1 MRPMSDVKLS
11 MTKGPEEGRVYSLD
25 KDSIILG
32 RQAACDI
39 VIPVTSVSRE
49 HAKIIRA
56 DGSYF
61 LHDNESRNGTF
72 LNNNRVD
79 AKLSESPLK
88 NGDRIRICDVEFTV
102 AGLPEQETAIAQPM
116 IMDEGEG
123 DTGEE
128 DIPSIEA
135 TVANNN
141 QVLEAQPAEK
151 LRGLLEISG
160 NLSKTLELESLL
172 PKVADTLFQVFRQAD
187 RCFIILADEANPSR
201 LIPKVL
207 KTRRPQDETSARF
220 SRTIVKRCLESGE
233 AFTADD
239 ASRSDAVGMSQSVVD
254 FRIRSVMCVP
264 LIGLSGKPFGV
275 VQLDTQDRAKKFNKE
290 DLSLLWCVA
299 NQASIALENAKM
311 HQRALQEANAK
322 ASRDADMKLAKQV
335 QSSFLPE
342 NEPNIGGYTCKAY
355 YKSAQEVG
363 GDYYGY
369 TELTG
374 GRLAIAIGDVAGK
387 GVPAALIMGKVSS
400 ETRFW
405 LLTEPDV
412 GQAVSKINTVLY
424 PTLEKLSKFVTF
436 ETVVIDPA
444 SNKLVVVNAGHML
457 PLLVPADGGQIRDV
471 VSDDI
476 TGLPLGVTDEFPFE
490 SQEFT
495 INPGD
500 KLLLY
505 SDGVSEAMSVKGD
518 QFGMDAIKK
527 VLSDNLNADPSV
539 VVEKMVEALDRHAAG
554 REYPHD
560 DITIVCIGRS
570 T

>member
-1 MRPMSDVKLS
+1 MSDVKLS
-11 MTKGPEEGRVYSLD
+11 MTKGPEEGKVYYLN
-25 KDSIILG
+25 KEVMILG

-49 HAKIIRA
+49 HAKITHA
-56 DGSYF
+56 DGEFY
-61 LHDNESRNGTF
+61 LYDNESRNGTY
-72 LNNNRVD
+72 LNNNRMD
-79 AKLSESPLK
+79 TKLSEVPLK

-102 AGLPEQETAIAQPM
+102 SGLEEGAQVSETQPQM
-116 IMDEGEG
+116 EDLEA
-123 DTGEE
+123 DAGEE
-128 DIPSIEA
+128 DAPSIEA
-135 TVANNN
+135 AVANNN
-141 QVLEAQPAEK
+141 QVLDAQPAEK
-151 LRGLLEISG
+151 LRGLLEISA
-160 NLSKTLELESLL
+160 NLSKTLELEPLL
-172 PKVADTLFQVFRQAD
+172 PKIADTLFQVFRQAD
-187 RCFIILADEANPSR
+187 RCFIILTDEGNPSR

-207 KTRRPQDETSARF
+207 KTRRPQDEQNARF

-275 VQLDTQDRAKKFNKE
+275 VQLDTQDRAKKFNRD

-299 NQASIALENAKM
+299 NQAAIAMENAKM
-311 HQRALQEANAK
+311 HQRALQEANAR
-322 ASRDADMKLAKQV
+322 AARDADMNLAKQV

-342 NEPNIGGYTCKAY
+342 FEPNIGSYTCKAY

-369 TELTG
+369 TELSG
-374 GRLAIAIGDVAGK
+374 GRLAVAIGDVAGK

-412 GQAVSKINTVLY
+412 AEAVSKINTVLY
-424 PTLEKLSKFVTF
+424 PTLEKLCKFVTF
-436 ETVVIDPA
+436 EIVVIDPV
-444 SNKLVVVNAGHML
+444 SHKMVVVNAGHMM
-457 PLLVPADGGQIRDV
+457 PLLLPGDGAEIRDV
-471 VSDDI
+471 VSDEI
-476 TGLPLGVTDEFPFE
+476 TGLPLGVTDDVPFE
-490 SQEFT
+490 SREFE

-500 KLLLY
+500 TLLLY

-518 QFGMDAIKK
+518 QFGMPAIKK
-527 VLSDNLNADPSV
+527 VLSDNLGSTPAEIV
-539 VVEKMVEALDRHAAG
+539 QKMVEALDKHAAG

-570 T
+570 K

>member
-1 MRPMSDVKLS
+1 MSDVKLS
-11 MTKGPEEGRVYSLD
+11 MTKGPEEGKVYYLN
-25 KDSIILG
+25 KEVMILG

-49 HAKIIRA
+49 HAKITHA
-56 DGSYF
+56 DGEFY
-61 LHDNESRNGTF
+61 LHDNESRNGTY
-72 LNNNRVD
+72 LNNNRMD
-79 AKLSESPLK
+79 TKLSEVPLK

-102 AGLPEQETAIAQPM
+102 SGLEEGAPVSEAQPQM
-116 IMDEGEG
+116 EDLEA
-123 DTGEE
+123 DAGEE
-128 DIPSIEA
+128 DAPSIEA
-135 TVANNN
+135 AVANNN
-141 QVLEAQPAEK
+141 QVLDAQPAEK
-151 LRGLLEISG
+151 LRGLLEISA
-160 NLSKTLELESLL
+160 NLSKTLELEPLL
-172 PKVADTLFQVFRQAD
+172 PKIADTLFQVFRQAD
-187 RCFIILADEANPSR
+187 RCFIILTDEGNPSR

-207 KTRRPQDETSARF
+207 KTRRPQDEQNARF

-275 VQLDTQDRAKKFNKE
+275 VQLDTQDRAKKFNRD

-299 NQASIALENAKM
+299 NQAAIAMENAKM
-311 HQRALQEANAK
+311 HQRALQEANAR
-322 ASRDADMKLAKQV
+322 AARDADMNLAKQV

-342 NEPNIGGYTCKAY
+342 FEPNIGSYTCKAY

-369 TELTG
+369 TELSG
-374 GRLAIAIGDVAGK
+374 GRLAVAIGDVAGK

-412 GQAVSKINTVLY
+412 AEAVSKINTVLY
-424 PTLEKLSKFVTF
+424 PTLEKLCKFVTF
-436 ETVVIDPA
+436 EIVVIDPV
-444 SNKLVVVNAGHML
+444 SHKMVVVNAGHMM
-457 PLLVPADGGQIRDV
+457 PLLLPGDGAEIRDV
-471 VSDDI
+471 VSDEI
-476 TGLPLGVTDEFPFE
+476 TGLPLGVTDDVPFE
-490 SQEFT
+490 SKEFE

-500 KLLLY
+500 TLLLY

-518 QFGMDAIKK
+518 QFGMPAIKK
-527 VLSDNLNADPSV
+527 VLSDNLGSTPAEIV
-539 VVEKMVEALDRHAAG
+539 QKMVEALDKHAAG
-554 REYPHD
+554 RDYPHD

-570 T
+570 K

>member
-1 MRPMSDVKLS
+1 MSDVKLS
-11 MTKGPEEGRVYSLD
+11 MTKGPEEGKVYYLN
-25 KDSIILG
+25 KEVMILG

-49 HAKIIRA
+49 HAKITHA
-56 DGSYF
+56 DGEFY
-61 LHDNESRNGTF
+61 LHDNESRNGTY
-72 LNNNRVD
+72 LNNNRMD
-79 AKLSESPLK
+79 TKLSEVPLK
-88 NGDRIRICDVEFTV
+88 NGDRIRIRDVEFTV
-102 AGLPEQETAIAQPM
+102 SGLEEGAPVSEAQPQM
-116 IMDEGEG
+116 EDLEA
-123 DTGEE
+123 DAGEE
-128 DIPSIEA
+128 DAPSIEA
-135 TVANNN
+135 AVANNN
-141 QVLEAQPAEK
+141 QVLDAQPAEK
-151 LRGLLEISG
+151 LRGLLEISA
-160 NLSKTLELESLL
+160 NLSKTLELEPLL
-172 PKVADTLFQVFRQAD
+172 PKIADTLFQVFRQAD
-187 RCFIILADEANPSR
+187 RCFIILTDEANPSR

-207 KTRRPQDETSARF
+207 KTRRPQDEQNARF

-275 VQLDTQDRAKKFNKE
+275 VQLDTQDRAKKFNRD

-299 NQASIALENAKM
+299 NQAAIAMENAKM
-311 HQRALQEANAK
+311 HQRALQEANAR
-322 ASRDADMKLAKQV
+322 AARDADMNLAKQV

-342 NEPNIGGYTCKAY
+342 FEPNIGSYTCKAY

-369 TELTG
+369 TELSG
-374 GRLAIAIGDVAGK
+374 GRLAVAIGDVAGK

-412 GQAVSKINTVLY
+412 AEAVAKINTVLY
-424 PTLEKLSKFVTF
+424 PTLEKLCKFVTF
-436 ETVVIDPA
+436 EIVVIDPV
-444 SNKLVVVNAGHML
+444 SHKMVVVNAGHMM
-457 PLLVPADGGQIRDV
+457 PLLLPGDGAEIRDV
-471 VSDDI
+471 VSDEI
-476 TGLPLGVTDEFPFE
+476 TGLPLGVTDDVPFE
-490 SQEFT
+490 SKEFE

-500 KLLLY
+500 TLLLY

-518 QFGMDAIKK
+518 QFGMPAIKK
-527 VLSDNLNADPSV
+527 VLSDNLGSTPAEIV
-539 VVEKMVEALDRHAAG
+539 QKMVEALDKHAAG

-570 T
+570 K

>member
-1 MRPMSDVKLS
+1 MSDVKLS
-11 MTKGPEEGRVYSLD
+11 MTKGPEEGKVYYLN
-25 KDSIILG
+25 KEVMILG

-49 HAKIIRA
+49 HAKITHA
-56 DGSYF
+56 DGEFY
-61 LHDNESRNGTF
+61 LYDNESRNGTY
-72 LNNNRVD
+72 LNNNRMD
-79 AKLSESPLK
+79 TKLSEVPLK

-102 AGLPEQETAIAQPM
+102 SGLEEGAPVSEAQPQM
-116 IMDEGEG
+116 EDLEA
-123 DTGEE
+123 DSGEE
-128 DIPSIEA
+128 DAPSIEA
-135 TVANNN
+135 AVANNN
-141 QVLEAQPAEK
+141 QVLDAQPAEK
-151 LRGLLEISG
+151 LRGLLEISA
-160 NLSKTLELESLL
+160 NLSKTLELEPLL
-172 PKVADTLFQVFRQAD
+172 PKIADTLFQVFRQAD
-187 RCFIILADEANPSR
+187 RCFIILTDEGNPSR

-207 KTRRPQDETSARF
+207 KTRRPQDEQNARF

-275 VQLDTQDRAKKFNKE
+275 VQLDTQDRAKKFNRD

-299 NQASIALENAKM
+299 NQAAIAMENAKM
-311 HQRALQEANAK
+311 HQRALQEANAR
-322 ASRDADMKLAKQV
+322 AARDADMNLAKQV

-342 NEPNIGGYTCKAY
+342 FEPNIGSYTCKAY

-369 TELTG
+369 TELSG
-374 GRLAIAIGDVAGK
+374 GRLAVAIGDVAGK

-412 GQAVSKINTVLY
+412 AEAVSKINTVLY
-424 PTLEKLSKFVTF
+424 PTLEKLCKFVTF
-436 ETVVIDPA
+436 EIVVIDPV
-444 SNKLVVVNAGHML
+444 SHKMVVVNAGHMM
-457 PLLVPADGGQIRDV
+457 PLLLPGDGAEIRDV
-471 VSDDI
+471 VSDEI
-476 TGLPLGVTDEFPFE
+476 TGLPLGVTDDVPFE
-490 SQEFT
+490 SREFE

-500 KLLLY
+500 TLLLY

-518 QFGMDAIKK
+518 QFGMPAIKK
-527 VLSDNLNADPSV
+527 VLSDNLGSTPAEIV
-539 VVEKMVEALDRHAAG
+539 QKMVEALDKHAAG

-570 T
+570 K

>member
-1 MRPMSDVKLS
+1 MSDVKLS
-11 MTKGPEEGRVYSLD
+11 MTKGPEEGKVYYLN
-25 KDSIILG
+25 KEVMILG

-49 HAKIIRA
+49 HAKITHA
-56 DGSYF
+56 DGEFY
-61 LHDNESRNGTF
+61 LHDNESRNGTY
-72 LNNNRVD
+72 LNNNRMD
-79 AKLSESPLK
+79 TKLSEVPLK

-102 AGLPEQETAIAQPM
+102 SGLEEGAPVSETQPQM
-116 IMDEGEG
+116 EDLEA
-123 DTGEE
+123 DAGEE
-128 DIPSIEA
+128 DAPSIEA
-135 TVANNN
+135 AVANNN
-141 QVLEAQPAEK
+141 QVLDAQPAEK
-151 LRGLLEISG
+151 LRGLLEISA
-160 NLSKTLELESLL
+160 NLSKTLELEPLL
-172 PKVADTLFQVFRQAD
+172 PKIADTLFQVFRQAD
-187 RCFIILADEANPSR
+187 RCFIILTDEGNPSR

-207 KTRRPQDETSARF
+207 KTRRPQDEQNARF

-275 VQLDTQDRAKKFNKE
+275 VQLDTQDRAKKFNRD

-299 NQASIALENAKM
+299 NQAAIAMENAKM
-311 HQRALQEANAK
+311 HQRALQEANAR
-322 ASRDADMKLAKQV
+322 AARDADMNLAKQV

-342 NEPNIGGYTCKAY
+342 FEPNIGSYTCKAY

-369 TELTG
+369 TELSG
-374 GRLAIAIGDVAGK
+374 GRLAVAIGDVAGK

-412 GQAVSKINTVLY
+412 AEAVSKINTVLY
-424 PTLEKLSKFVTF
+424 PTLEKLCKFVTF
-436 ETVVIDPA
+436 EIVVIDPV
-444 SNKLVVVNAGHML
+444 SHKMVVVNAGHMM
-457 PLLVPADGGQIRDV
+457 PLLLPGDGAEIRDV
-471 VSDDI
+471 VSDEI
-476 TGLPLGVTDEFPFE
+476 TGLPLGVTDDVPFE
-490 SQEFT
+490 SKEFE

-500 KLLLY
+500 TLLLY

-518 QFGMDAIKK
+518 QFGMPAIKK
-527 VLSDNLNADPSV
+527 VLSDNLGSTPAEIV
-539 VVEKMVEALDRHAAG
+539 QKMVEALDKHAAG
-554 REYPHD
+554 RDYPHD

-570 T
+570 K

>member
-1 MRPMSDVKLS
+1 MSDVKLS
-11 MTKGPEEGRVYSLD
+11 MTKGPEEGKVYYLN
-25 KDSIILG
+25 KEVMILG

-49 HAKIIRA
+49 HAKITHA
-56 DGSYF
+56 DGEFY
-61 LHDNESRNGTF
+61 LYDNESRNGTY
-72 LNNNRVD
+72 LNNNRMD
-79 AKLSESPLK
+79 TKLSEVPLK

-102 AGLPEQETAIAQPM
+102 SGLEEGAPVSEAQPQM
-116 IMDEGEG
+116 EDLEA
-123 DTGEE
+123 DAGEE
-128 DIPSIEA
+128 DAPSIEA
-135 TVANNN
+135 AVANNN
-141 QVLEAQPAEK
+141 QVLDAQPAEK
-151 LRGLLEISG
+151 LRGLLEISA
-160 NLSKTLELESLL
+160 NLSKTLELEPLL
-172 PKVADTLFQVFRQAD
+172 PKIADTLFQVFRQAD
-187 RCFIILADEANPSR
+187 RCFIILTDEGNPSR

-207 KTRRPQDETSARF
+207 KTRRPQDEQNARF

-275 VQLDTQDRAKKFNKE
+275 VQLDTQDRAKKFNRD

-299 NQASIALENAKM
+299 NQAAIAMENAKM
-311 HQRALQEANAK
+311 HQRALQEANAR
-322 ASRDADMKLAKQV
+322 AARDADMNLAKQV

-342 NEPNIGGYTCKAY
+342 FEPNIGSYTCKAY

-369 TELTG
+369 TELSG
-374 GRLAIAIGDVAGK
+374 GRLAVAIGDVAGK

-412 GQAVSKINTVLY
+412 AEAVSKINTVLY
-424 PTLEKLSKFVTF
+424 PTLEKLCKFVTF
-436 ETVVIDPA
+436 EIVVIDPV
-444 SNKLVVVNAGHML
+444 SHKMVVVNAGHMM
-457 PLLVPADGGQIRDV
+457 PLLLPGDGAEIRDV
-471 VSDDI
+471 VSDEI
-476 TGLPLGVTDEFPFE
+476 TGLPLGVTDDVPFE
-490 SQEFT
+490 SREFE

-500 KLLLY
+500 TLLLY

-518 QFGMDAIKK
+518 QFGMPAIKK
-527 VLSDNLNADPSV
+527 VLADNLGSTPAEIV
-539 VVEKMVEALDRHAAG
+539 QKMVEALDKHAAG

-570 T
+570 K

>member
-1 MRPMSDVKLS
+1 MSDVKLS
-11 MTKGPEEGRVYSLD
+11 MTKGPEEGKVYYLN
-25 KDSIILG
+25 KEVMILG

-49 HAKIIRA
+49 HAKITHA
-56 DGSYF
+56 DGEFY
-61 LHDNESRNGTF
+61 LYDNESRNGTY
-72 LNNNRVD
+72 LNNNRMD
-79 AKLSESPLK
+79 TKLSEVPLK

-102 AGLPEQETAIAQPM
+102 SGLEEGAPVSEAQPQM
-116 IMDEGEG
+116 EDLEA
-123 DTGEE
+123 DAGEE
-128 DIPSIEA
+128 DAPSIEA
-135 TVANNN
+135 AVANNN
-141 QVLEAQPAEK
+141 QVLDAQPAEK
-151 LRGLLEISG
+151 LRGLLEISA
-160 NLSKTLELESLL
+160 NLSKTLELEPLL
-172 PKVADTLFQVFRQAD
+172 PKIADTLFQVFRQAD
-187 RCFIILADEANPSR
+187 RCFIILTDEGNPSR

-207 KTRRPQDETSARF
+207 KTRRPQDEQNARF

-275 VQLDTQDRAKKFNKE
+275 VQLDTQDRAKKFNRD

-299 NQASIALENAKM
+299 NQAAIAMENAKM
-311 HQRALQEANAK
+311 HQRALQEANAR
-322 ASRDADMKLAKQV
+322 AARDADMNLAKQV

-342 NEPNIGGYTCKAY
+342 FEPNIGSYTCKAY

-369 TELTG
+369 TELSG
-374 GRLAIAIGDVAGK
+374 GRLAVAIGDVAGK

-412 GQAVSKINTVLY
+412 AEAVSKINTVLY
-424 PTLEKLSKFVTF
+424 PTLEKLCKFVTF
-436 ETVVIDPA
+436 EIVVIDPV
-444 SNKLVVVNAGHML
+444 SHKMVVVNAGHMM
-457 PLLVPADGGQIRDV
+457 PLLLPGDGAEIRDV
-471 VSDDI
+471 VSDEI
-476 TGLPLGVTDEFPFE
+476 TGLPLGVTDDVPFE
-490 SQEFT
+490 SKEFE

-500 KLLLY
+500 TLLLY

-518 QFGMDAIKK
+518 QFGMPAIKK
-527 VLSDNLNADPSV
+527 VLSDNLGSTPAEIV
-539 VVEKMVEALDRHAAG
+539 QKMVEALDKHAAG

-570 T
+570 K

>member
-1 MRPMSDVKLS
+1 MSDVKLS
-11 MTKGPEEGRVYSLD
+11 MTKGPEEGKVYYLN
-25 KDSIILG
+25 KEVMILG

-49 HAKIIRA
+49 HAKITHA
-56 DGSYF
+56 DGEFY
-61 LHDNESRNGTF
+61 LYDNESRNGTY
-72 LNNNRVD
+72 LNNNRMD
-79 AKLSESPLK
+79 TKLSEVPLK

-102 AGLPEQETAIAQPM
+102 SGLEEGAPVSETQPQM
-116 IMDEGEG
+116 EDLEA
-123 DTGEE
+123 DAGEE
-128 DIPSIEA
+128 DAPSIEA
-135 TVANNN
+135 AVANNN
-141 QVLEAQPAEK
+141 QVLDAQPAEK
-151 LRGLLEISG
+151 LRGLLEISA
-160 NLSKTLELESLL
+160 NLSKTLELEPLL
-172 PKVADTLFQVFRQAD
+172 PKIADTLFQVFRQAD
-187 RCFIILADEANPSR
+187 RCFIILTDEANPSR

-207 KTRRPQDETSARF
+207 KTRRPQDEQNARF

-254 FRIRSVMCVP
+254 FRIRSVLCVP

-275 VQLDTQDRAKKFNKE
+275 VQLDTQDRAKKFNRD

-299 NQASIALENAKM
+299 NQAAIAMENAKM
-311 HQRALQEANAK
+311 HQRALQEANAR
-322 ASRDADMKLAKQV
+322 AARDADMNLAKQV

-342 NEPNIGGYTCKAY
+342 FEPNIGSYTCKAY

-369 TELTG
+369 TELSG
-374 GRLAIAIGDVAGK
+374 GRLAVAIGDVAGK

-412 GQAVSKINTVLY
+412 AEAVSKINTVLY
-424 PTLEKLSKFVTF
+424 PTLEKLCKFVTF
-436 ETVVIDPA
+436 EIVVIDPV
-444 SNKLVVVNAGHML
+444 SHKMVVVNAGHMM
-457 PLLVPADGGQIRDV
+457 PLLLPGDGAEIRDV
-471 VSDDI
+471 VSDEI
-476 TGLPLGVTDEFPFE
+476 TGLPLGVTDDVPFE
-490 SQEFT
+490 SREFE

-500 KLLLY
+500 TLLLY

-518 QFGMDAIKK
+518 QFGMPAIKK
-527 VLSDNLNADPSV
+527 VLSDNLGSTPAEIV
-539 VVEKMVEALDRHAAG
+539 QKMVEALDKHAAG

-570 T
+570 K

>member
-1 MRPMSDVKLS
+1 MSDVKLS
-11 MTKGPEEGRVYSLD
+11 MTKGPEEGKVYYLN
-25 KDSIILG
+25 KEVMILG

-49 HAKIIRA
+49 HAKITHA
-56 DGSYF
+56 DGEFY
-61 LHDNESRNGTF
+61 LYDNESRNGTY
-72 LNNNRVD
+72 LNNNRMD
-79 AKLSESPLK
+79 TKLSEVPLK

-102 AGLPEQETAIAQPM
+102 SGLEEGAPVSEAQPQM
-116 IMDEGEG
+116 EDLEA
-123 DTGEE
+123 DSGEE
-128 DIPSIEA
+128 DAPSIEA
-135 TVANNN
+135 AVANNN
-141 QVLEAQPAEK
+141 QVLDAQPAEK
-151 LRGLLEISG
+151 LRGLLEISA
-160 NLSKTLELESLL
+160 NLSKTLELEPLL
-172 PKVADTLFQVFRQAD
+172 PKIADTLFQVFRQAD
-187 RCFIILADEANPSR
+187 RCFIILTDEANPSR

-207 KTRRPQDETSARF
+207 KTRRPQDEQNARF

-275 VQLDTQDRAKKFNKE
+275 VQLDTQDRAKKFNRD

-299 NQASIALENAKM
+299 NQAAIAMENAKM
-311 HQRALQEANAK
+311 HQRALQEANAR
-322 ASRDADMKLAKQV
+322 AARDADMNLAKQV

-342 NEPNIGGYTCKAY
+342 FEPNIGSYTCKAY

-369 TELTG
+369 TELSG
-374 GRLAIAIGDVAGK
+374 GRLAVAIGDVAGK

-412 GQAVSKINTVLY
+412 AEAVSKINTVLY
-424 PTLEKLSKFVTF
+424 PTLEKLCKFVTF
-436 ETVVIDPA
+436 EIVVIDPV
-444 SNKLVVVNAGHML
+444 SHKMVVVNAGHMM
-457 PLLVPADGGQIRDV
+457 PLLLPGDGAEIRDV
-471 VSDDI
+471 VSDEI
-476 TGLPLGVTDEFPFE
+476 TGLPLGVTDDVPFE
-490 SQEFT
+490 SREFE

-500 KLLLY
+500 TLLLY

-518 QFGMDAIKK
+518 QFGMPAIKK
-527 VLSDNLNADPSV
+527 VLSDNLGSTPAEIV
-539 VVEKMVEALDRHAAG
+539 QKMVEALDKHAAG

-570 T
+570 K

>member
-1 MRPMSDVKLS
+1 MSDVKLS
-11 MTKGPEEGRVYSLD
+11 MTKGPEEGKVYYLN
-25 KDSIILG
+25 KEVMILG

-49 HAKIIRA
+49 HAKITHA
-56 DGSYF
+56 DGEFY
-61 LHDNESRNGTF
+61 LHDNESRNGTY
-72 LNNNRVD
+72 LNNNRMD
-79 AKLSESPLK
+79 TKLSEVPLK

-102 AGLPEQETAIAQPM
+102 SGLEEGAPVSEAQPQM
-116 IMDEGEG
+116 EDLEA
-123 DTGEE
+123 DAGEE
-128 DIPSIEA
+128 DAPSIEA
-135 TVANNN
+135 AVANNN
-141 QVLEAQPAEK
+141 QVLDAQPAEK
-151 LRGLLEISG
+151 LRGLLEISA
-160 NLSKTLELESLL
+160 NLSKTLELEPLL
-172 PKVADTLFQVFRQAD
+172 PKIADTLFQVFRQAD
-187 RCFIILADEANPSR
+187 RCFIILTDEGNSSR

-207 KTRRPQDETSARF
+207 KTRRPQDEQNARF

-275 VQLDTQDRAKKFNKE
+275 VQLDTQDRAKKFNRD

-299 NQASIALENAKM
+299 NQAAIAMENAKM
-311 HQRALQEANAK
+311 HQRALQEANAR
-322 ASRDADMKLAKQV
+322 AARDADMNLAKQV

-342 NEPNIGGYTCKAY
+342 FEPNIGSYTCKAY

-369 TELTG
+369 TELSG
-374 GRLAIAIGDVAGK
+374 GRLAVAIGDVAGK

-412 GQAVSKINTVLY
+412 AEAVSKINTVLY
-424 PTLEKLSKFVTF
+424 PTLEKLCKFVTF
-436 ETVVIDPA
+436 EIVVIDPV
-444 SNKLVVVNAGHML
+444 SHKMVVVNAGHMM
-457 PLLVPADGGQIRDV
+457 PLLLPGDGAEIRDV
-471 VSDDI
+471 VSDEI
-476 TGLPLGVTDEFPFE
+476 TGLPLGVTDDVPFE
-490 SQEFT
+490 SKEFE

-500 KLLLY
+500 TLLLY

-518 QFGMDAIKK
+518 QFGMPAIKK
-527 VLSDNLNADPSV
+527 VLSDNLGSTPAEIV
-539 VVEKMVEALDRHAAG
+539 QKMVEALDKHAAG
-554 REYPHD
+554 RDYPHD

-570 T
+570 K

>member
-1 MRPMSDVKLS
+1 MSDVKLS
-11 MTKGPEEGRVYSLD
+11 MTKGPEEGKVYYLN
-25 KDSIILG
+25 KEVMILG

-49 HAKIIRA
+49 HAKITHA
-56 DGSYF
+56 DGEFY
-61 LHDNESRNGTF
+61 LHDNESRNGTY
-72 LNNNRVD
+72 LNNNRMD
-79 AKLSESPLK
+79 TKLSEVPLK

-102 AGLPEQETAIAQPM
+102 SGLEEGAPVSEAQPQM
-116 IMDEGEG
+116 EDLEA
-123 DTGEE
+123 DAGEE
-128 DIPSIEA
+128 DAPSIEA
-135 TVANNN
+135 AVANNN
-141 QVLEAQPAEK
+141 QVLDAQPAEK
-151 LRGLLEISG
+151 LRGLLEISA
-160 NLSKTLELESLL
+160 NLSKTLELEPLL
-172 PKVADTLFQVFRQAD
+172 PKIADTLFQVFRQAD
-187 RCFIILADEANPSR
+187 RCFIILTDEGNPSR

-207 KTRRPQDETSARF
+207 KTRRPQDEQNARF

-275 VQLDTQDRAKKFNKE
+275 VQLDTQDRAKKFNRD

-299 NQASIALENAKM
+299 NQAAIAMENAKM
-311 HQRALQEANAK
+311 HQRALQEANAR
-322 ASRDADMKLAKQV
+322 AARDADMNLAKQV

-342 NEPNIGGYTCKAY
+342 FEPNIGSYTCKAY

-369 TELTG
+369 TELSG
-374 GRLAIAIGDVAGK
+374 GRLAVAIGDVAGK

-412 GQAVSKINTVLY
+412 AEAVSKINTVLY
-424 PTLEKLSKFVTF
+424 PTLEKLCKFVTF
-436 ETVVIDPA
+436 EIVVIDPV
-444 SNKLVVVNAGHML
+444 SHKMVVVNAGHMM
-457 PLLVPADGGQIRDV
+457 PLLLPGDGAEIRDV
-471 VSDDI
+471 VSDEI
-476 TGLPLGVTDEFPFE
+476 TGLPLGVTDDVPFE
-490 SQEFT
+490 SREFE

-500 KLLLY
+500 TLLLY

-518 QFGMDAIKK
+518 QFGMPAIKK
-527 VLSDNLNADPSV
+527 VLSDNLGSTPAEIV
-539 VVEKMVEALDRHAAG
+539 QKMVEALDKHAAG

-570 T
+570 K

>member
-1 MRPMSDVKLS
+1 MSDVKLS
-11 MTKGPEEGRVYSLD
+11 MTKGPEEGKVYYLN
-25 KDSIILG
+25 KEVMILG

-49 HAKIIRA
+49 HAKITHA
-56 DGSYF
+56 DGEFY
-61 LHDNESRNGTF
+61 LYDNESRNGTY
-72 LNNNRVD
+72 LNNNRMD
-79 AKLSESPLK
+79 TKLSEVPLK

-102 AGLPEQETAIAQPM
+102 SGLEEGAPVSEAQPQM
-116 IMDEGEG
+116 EDLEA
-123 DTGEE
+123 DAGEE
-128 DIPSIEA
+128 DAPSIEA
-135 TVANNN
+135 AVANNN
-141 QVLEAQPAEK
+141 QVLDAQPAEK
-151 LRGLLEISG
+151 LRGLLEISA
-160 NLSKTLELESLL
+160 NLSKTLELEPLL
-172 PKVADTLFQVFRQAD
+172 PKIADTLFQVFRQAD
-187 RCFIILADEANPSR
+187 RCFIILTDEANPSR

-207 KTRRPQDETSARF
+207 KTRRPQDEQNARF

-275 VQLDTQDRAKKFNKE
+275 VQLDTQDRAKKFNRD

-299 NQASIALENAKM
+299 NQAAIAMENAKM
-311 HQRALQEANAK
+311 HQRALQEANAR
-322 ASRDADMKLAKQV
+322 AARDADMNLAKQV

-342 NEPNIGGYTCKAY
+342 FEPNIGSYTCKAY

-369 TELTG
+369 TELSG
-374 GRLAIAIGDVAGK
+374 GRLAVAIGDVAGK

-412 GQAVSKINTVLY
+412 AEAVSKINTVLY
-424 PTLEKLSKFVTF
+424 PTLEKLCKFVTF
-436 ETVVIDPA
+436 EIVVIDPV
-444 SNKLVVVNAGHML
+444 SHKMVVVNAGHMM
-457 PLLVPADGGQIRDV
+457 PLLLPGDGAEIRDV
-471 VSDDI
+471 VSDEI
-476 TGLPLGVTDEFPFE
+476 TGLPLGVTDDVPFE
-490 SQEFT
+490 SREFE

-500 KLLLY
+500 TLLLY

-518 QFGMDAIKK
+518 QFGMPAIKK
-527 VLSDNLNADPSV
+527 VLSDNLGSTPAEIV
-539 VVEKMVEALDRHAAG
+539 QKMVEALDKHAAG

-570 T
+570 K

>member
-1 MRPMSDVKLS
+1 MSDVKLS
-11 MTKGPEEGRVYSLD
+11 MTKGPEEGKVYYLN
-25 KDSIILG
+25 KEVMILG

-49 HAKIIRA
+49 HAKITHA
-56 DGSYF
+56 DGEFY
-61 LHDNESRNGTF
+61 LYDNESRNGTY
-72 LNNNRVD
+72 LNNNRMD
-79 AKLSESPLK
+79 TKLSEVPLK

-102 AGLPEQETAIAQPM
+102 SGLEEGAPVSEAQPQM
-116 IMDEGEG
+116 EDLEA
-123 DTGEE
+123 DAGEE
-128 DIPSIEA
+128 DAPSIEA
-135 TVANNN
+135 AVANNN
-141 QVLEAQPAEK
+141 QVLDAQPAEK
-151 LRGLLEISG
+151 LRGLLEISA
-160 NLSKTLELESLL
+160 NLSKTLELEPLL
-172 PKVADTLFQVFRQAD
+172 PKIADTLFQVFRQAD
-187 RCFIILADEANPSR
+187 RCFIILTDEANPSR

-207 KTRRPQDETSARF
+207 KTRRPQDEQNARF

-275 VQLDTQDRAKKFNKE
+275 VQLDTQDRAKKFNRD

-299 NQASIALENAKM
+299 NQAAIAMENAKM
-311 HQRALQEANAK
+311 HQRALQEANAR
-322 ASRDADMKLAKQV
+322 AARDADMNLAKQV

-342 NEPNIGGYTCKAY
+342 FEPNIGSYTCKAY

-369 TELTG
+369 TELSG
-374 GRLAIAIGDVAGK
+374 GRLAVAIGDVAGK

-405 LLTEPDV
+405 LLTETDV
-412 GQAVSKINTVLY
+412 AEAVSKINTVLY
-424 PTLEKLSKFVTF
+424 PTLEKLCKFVTF
-436 ETVVIDPA
+436 EIVVIDPV
-444 SNKLVVVNAGHML
+444 SHKMVVVNAGHMM
-457 PLLVPADGGQIRDV
+457 PLLLPGDGAEIRDV
-471 VSDDI
+471 VSDEI
-476 TGLPLGVTDEFPFE
+476 TGLPLGVTDDVPFE
-490 SQEFT
+490 SREFE

-500 KLLLY
+500 TLLLY

-518 QFGMDAIKK
+518 QFGMPAIKK
-527 VLSDNLNADPSV
+527 VLSDNLGSTPAEIV
-539 VVEKMVEALDRHAAG
+539 QKMVEALDKHAAG

-570 T
+570 K

>member
-1 MRPMSDVKLS
+1 MSDVKLS
-11 MTKGPEEGRVYSLD
+11 MTKGPEEGKVYYLN
-25 KDSIILG
+25 KEVMILG

-49 HAKIIRA
+49 HAKITRA
-56 DGSYF
+56 DGEFY
-61 LHDNESRNGTF
+61 LYDNESRNGTY
-72 LNNNRVD
+72 LNNNRMD
-79 AKLSESPLK
+79 TKLSEVPLK

-102 AGLPEQETAIAQPM
+102 SGLEEGAPVSEAQPQM
-116 IMDEGEG
+116 EDLEA
-123 DTGEE
+123 DAGEE
-128 DIPSIEA
+128 DAPSIEA
-135 TVANNN
+135 AVANNN
-141 QVLEAQPAEK
+141 QVLDAQPAEK
-151 LRGLLEISG
+151 LRGLLEISA
-160 NLSKTLELESLL
+160 NLSKTLELEPLL
-172 PKVADTLFQVFRQAD
+172 PKIADTLFQVFRQAD
-187 RCFIILADEANPSR
+187 RCFIILTDEGNPSR

-207 KTRRPQDETSARF
+207 KTRRPQDEQNARF

-275 VQLDTQDRAKKFNKE
+275 VQLDTQDRAKKFNRD

-299 NQASIALENAKM
+299 NQAAIAMENAKM
-311 HQRALQEANAK
+311 HQRALQEANAR
-322 ASRDADMKLAKQV
+322 AARDADMNLAKQV

-342 NEPNIGGYTCKAY
+342 FEPNIGSYTCKAY

-369 TELTG
+369 TELSG
-374 GRLAIAIGDVAGK
+374 GRLAVAIGDVAGK

-412 GQAVSKINTVLY
+412 AEAVSKINTVLY
-424 PTLEKLSKFVTF
+424 PTLEKLCKFVTF
-436 ETVVIDPA
+436 EIVVIDPV
-444 SNKLVVVNAGHML
+444 SHKMVVVNAGHMM
-457 PLLVPADGGQIRDV
+457 PLLLPGDGAEIRDV
-471 VSDDI
+471 VSDEI
-476 TGLPLGVTDEFPFE
+476 TGLPLGVTDDVPFE
-490 SQEFT
+490 SREFE

-500 KLLLY
+500 TLLLY

-518 QFGMDAIKK
+518 QFGMPAIKK
-527 VLSDNLNADPSV
+527 VLSDNLGSTPAEIV
-539 VVEKMVEALDRHAAG
+539 QKMVEALDKHAAG

-570 T
+570 K

>member
-1 MRPMSDVKLS
+1 MSDVKLS
-11 MTKGPEEGRVYSLD
+11 MTKGPEEGKVYYLN
-25 KDSIILG
+25 KEVMILG

-49 HAKIIRA
+49 HAKITHA
-56 DGSYF
+56 DGEFF
-61 LHDNESRNGTF
+61 LYDNESRNGTY
-72 LNNNRVD
+72 LNNNRMD
-79 AKLSESPLK
+79 SKLSEVPLK

-102 AGLPEQETAIAQPM
+102 SGLEEGAPVSEAQPQM
-116 IMDEGEG
+116 EDLEA
-123 DTGEE
+123 DASEE
-128 DIPSIEA
+128 DAPSIEA
-135 TVANNN
+135 AVANNN
-141 QVLEAQPAEK
+141 QVLYAQPAEK
-151 LRGLLEISG
+151 LRGLLEISA
-160 NLSKTLELESLL
+160 NLSKTLELEPLL
-172 PKVADTLFQVFRQAD
+172 PKIADTLFQVFRQAD
-187 RCFIILADEANPSR
+187 RCFIILTDEANPSR

-207 KTRRPQDETSARF
+207 KTRRPQDEQNARF

-275 VQLDTQDRAKKFNKE
+275 VQLDTQDRAKKFNRD

-299 NQASIALENAKM
+299 NQAAIAMENAKM
-311 HQRALQEANAK
+311 HQRALQEANAR
-322 ASRDADMKLAKQV
+322 AARDADMNLAKQV

-342 NEPNIGGYTCKAY
+342 FEPNIGSYTCKAY

-369 TELTG
+369 TELSG
-374 GRLAIAIGDVAGK
+374 GRLAVAIGDVAGK

-412 GQAVSKINTVLY
+412 AQAVSKINTVLY
-424 PTLEKLSKFVTF
+424 PTLEKLCKFVTF
-436 ETVVIDPA
+436 EIVVIDPV
-444 SNKLVVVNAGHML
+444 SHKMVVVNAGHMMPVLL
-457 PLLVPADGGQIRDV
+457 PGDGAEIRDV
-471 VSDDI
+471 VSDEI
-476 TGLPLGVTDEFPFE
+476 TGLPLGVTDDVPFE
-490 SQEFT
+490 SQEFE

-500 KLLLY
+500 TLLLY

-518 QFGMDAIKK
+518 QFGMPAIKK
-527 VLSDNLNADPSV
+527 VLSDNLGSTPAEIV
-539 VVEKMVEALDRHAAG
+539 QKMVEALDKHAAG

-570 T
+570 K

>member
-1 MRPMSDVKLS
+1 MSDVKLS
-11 MTKGPEEGRVYSLD
+11 MTKGPEEGKVYYLN
-25 KDSIILG
+25 KEVMILG

-49 HAKIIRA
+49 HAKITHA
-56 DGSYF
+56 DGEFY
-61 LHDNESRNGTF
+61 LYDNESRNGTY
-72 LNNNRVD
+72 LNNNRMD
-79 AKLSESPLK
+79 TKLSEVPLK

-102 AGLPEQETAIAQPM
+102 SGLEEGAPVSETQPQM
-116 IMDEGEG
+116 EDLEA
-123 DTGEE
+123 DAGEE
-128 DIPSIEA
+128 DAPSIEA
-135 TVANNN
+135 AVANNN
-141 QVLEAQPAEK
+141 QVLDAQPAEK
-151 LRGLLEISG
+151 LRGLLEISA
-160 NLSKTLELESLL
+160 NLSKTLELEPLL
-172 PKVADTLFQVFRQAD
+172 PKIADTLFQVFRQAD
-187 RCFIILADEANPSR
+187 RCFIILTDEANPSR

-207 KTRRPQDETSARF
+207 KTRRPQDEQNARF

-254 FRIRSVMCVP
+254 FRIRSVMCVT

-275 VQLDTQDRAKKFNKE
+275 VQLDTQDRAKKFNRD

-299 NQASIALENAKM
+299 NQAAIAMENAKM
-311 HQRALQEANAK
+311 HQRALQEANAR
-322 ASRDADMKLAKQV
+322 AARDADMNLAKQV

-342 NEPNIGGYTCKAY
+342 FEPNIGSYTCKAY

-369 TELTG
+369 TELSG
-374 GRLAIAIGDVAGK
+374 GRLAVAIGDVAGK

-412 GQAVSKINTVLY
+412 AEAVSKINTVLY
-424 PTLEKLSKFVTF
+424 PTLEKLCKFVTF
-436 ETVVIDPA
+436 EIVVIDPV
-444 SNKLVVVNAGHML
+444 SHKMVVVNAGHMM
-457 PLLVPADGGQIRDV
+457 PLLLPGDGAEIRDV
-471 VSDDI
+471 VSDEI
-476 TGLPLGVTDEFPFE
+476 TGLPLGVTDDVPFE
-490 SQEFT
+490 SREFE

-500 KLLLY
+500 TLLLY

-518 QFGMDAIKK
+518 QFGMPAIKK
-527 VLSDNLNADPSV
+527 VLSDNLGSTPAEIV
-539 VVEKMVEALDRHAAG
+539 QKMVEALDKHAAG

-570 T
+570 K

>member
-1 MRPMSDVKLS
+1 MSDVKLS
-11 MTKGPEEGRVYSLD
+11 MTKGPEEGKVYYLN
-25 KDSIILG
+25 KEVMILG

-49 HAKIIRA
+49 HAKITHA
-56 DGSYF
+56 DGEFY
-61 LHDNESRNGTF
+61 LYDNESRNGTY
-72 LNNNRVD
+72 LNNNRMD
-79 AKLSESPLK
+79 TKLSEVPLK

-102 AGLPEQETAIAQPM
+102 SGLEEGAPVSETQPQM
-116 IMDEGEG
+116 EDLEA
-123 DTGEE
+123 DAGEE
-128 DIPSIEA
+128 DAPSIEA
-135 TVANNN
+135 AVANNN
-141 QVLEAQPAEK
+141 QVLDAQPAEK
-151 LRGLLEISG
+151 LRGLLEISA
-160 NLSKTLELESLL
+160 NLSKTLELEPLL
-172 PKVADTLFQVFRQAD
+172 PKIADTLFQVFRQAD
-187 RCFIILADEANPSR
+187 RCFIILTDEANPSR

-207 KTRRPQDETSARF
+207 KTRRPQDEQNARF

-275 VQLDTQDRAKKFNKE
+275 VQLDTQDRAKKFNRD

-299 NQASIALENAKM
+299 NQAAIAMENAKM
-311 HQRALQEANAK
+311 HQRALQEANAR
-322 ASRDADMKLAKQV
+322 AARDADMNLAKQV

-342 NEPNIGGYTCKAY
+342 FEPNIGNYTCKAY

-369 TELTG
+369 TELSG
-374 GRLAIAIGDVAGK
+374 GRLAVAIGDVAGK

-412 GQAVSKINTVLY
+412 AEAVSKINTVLY
-424 PTLEKLSKFVTF
+424 PTLEKLCKFVTF
-436 ETVVIDPA
+436 EIVVIDPV
-444 SNKLVVVNAGHML
+444 SHKMVVVNAGHMM
-457 PLLVPADGGQIRDV
+457 PLLLPGDGAEIRDV
-471 VSDDI
+471 VSDEI
-476 TGLPLGVTDEFPFE
+476 TGLPLGVTDDVPFE
-490 SQEFT
+490 SREFE

-500 KLLLY
+500 TLLLY

-518 QFGMDAIKK
+518 QFGMPAIKK
-527 VLSDNLNADPSV
+527 VLSDNLGSTPAEIV
-539 VVEKMVEALDRHAAG
+539 QKMVEALDKHAAG

-570 T
+570 K

>member
-1 MRPMSDVKLS
+1 MSDVKLS
-11 MTKGPEEGRVYSLD
+11 MTKGPEEGKVYYLN
-25 KDSIILG
+25 KEVMILG

-49 HAKIIRA
+49 HAKITHA
-56 DGSYF
+56 DGEFY
-61 LHDNESRNGTF
+61 LHDNESRNGTY
-72 LNNNRVD
+72 LNNNRMD
-79 AKLSESPLK
+79 TKLSEVPLK

-102 AGLPEQETAIAQPM
+102 SGLEEGAPVSEAQPQM
-116 IMDEGEG
+116 EDLEA
-123 DTGEE
+123 DAGEE
-128 DIPSIEA
+128 DAPSIEA
-135 TVANNN
+135 AVANNN
-141 QVLEAQPAEK
+141 QVLDAQPAEK
-151 LRGLLEISG
+151 LRGLLEISA
-160 NLSKTLELESLL
+160 NLSKTLELEPLL
-172 PKVADTLFQVFRQAD
+172 PKIADTLFQVIRQAD
-187 RCFIILADEANPSR
+187 RCFIILTDEGNPSR

-207 KTRRPQDETSARF
+207 KTRRPQDEQNARF

-275 VQLDTQDRAKKFNKE
+275 VQLDTQDRAKKFNRD

-299 NQASIALENAKM
+299 NQAAIAMENAKM
-311 HQRALQEANAK
+311 HQRALQEANAR
-322 ASRDADMKLAKQV
+322 AARDADMNLAKQV

-342 NEPNIGGYTCKAY
+342 FEPNIGSYTCKAY

-369 TELTG
+369 TELSG
-374 GRLAIAIGDVAGK
+374 GRLAVAIGDVAGK

-412 GQAVSKINTVLY
+412 AEAVSKINTVLY
-424 PTLEKLSKFVTF
+424 PTLEKLCKFVTF
-436 ETVVIDPA
+436 EIVVIDPV
-444 SNKLVVVNAGHML
+444 SHKMVVVNAGHMM
-457 PLLVPADGGQIRDV
+457 PLLLPGDGAEIRDV
-471 VSDDI
+471 VSDEI
-476 TGLPLGVTDEFPFE
+476 TGLPLGVTDDVPFE
-490 SQEFT
+490 SREFE

-500 KLLLY
+500 TLLLY

-518 QFGMDAIKK
+518 QFGMPAIKK
-527 VLSDNLNADPSV
+527 VLSDNLGSTPAEIV
-539 VVEKMVEALDRHAAG
+539 QKMVEALDKHAAG
-554 REYPHD
+554 RDYPHD

-570 T
+570 K

>member
-1 MRPMSDVKLS
+1 MSDVKLS
-11 MTKGPEEGRVYSLD
+11 MTKGPEEGKVYYLN
-25 KDSIILG
+25 KEVMILG

-49 HAKIIRA
+49 HAKITHA
-56 DGSYF
+56 DGEFY
-61 LHDNESRNGTF
+61 LYDNESRNGTY
-72 LNNNRVD
+72 LNNNRMD
-79 AKLSESPLK
+79 TKLSEVPLK

-102 AGLPEQETAIAQPM
+102 SGLEEGAQVSETQPQM
-116 IMDEGEG
+116 EDLEA
-123 DTGEE
+123 DAGEE
-128 DIPSIEA
+128 DAPSIEA
-135 TVANNN
+135 AVANNN
-141 QVLEAQPAEK
+141 QVLDAQPAEK
-151 LRGLLEISG
+151 LRGLLEISA
-160 NLSKTLELESLL
+160 NLSKTLELEPLL
-172 PKVADTLFQVFRQAD
+172 PKIADTLFQVFRQAD
-187 RCFIILADEANPSR
+187 RCFIILTDEANPSR

-207 KTRRPQDETSARF
+207 KTRRPQDEQNARF

-275 VQLDTQDRAKKFNKE
+275 VQLDTQDRAKKFNRD

-299 NQASIALENAKM
+299 NQAAIAMENAKM
-311 HQRALQEANAK
+311 HQRALQEANAR
-322 ASRDADMKLAKQV
+322 AARDADMNLAKQV

-342 NEPNIGGYTCKAY
+342 FEPNIGSYTCKAY

-369 TELTG
+369 TELSG
-374 GRLAIAIGDVAGK
+374 GRLAVAIGDVAGK

-412 GQAVSKINTVLY
+412 AEAVSKINTVLY
-424 PTLEKLSKFVTF
+424 PTLEKLCKFVTF
-436 ETVVIDPA
+436 EIVVIDPV
-444 SNKLVVVNAGHML
+444 SHKMVVVNAGHMM
-457 PLLVPADGGQIRDV
+457 PLLLPGDGAEIRDV
-471 VSDDI
+471 VSDEI
-476 TGLPLGVTDEFPFE
+476 TGLPLGVTDDVPFE
-490 SQEFT
+490 SREFE

-500 KLLLY
+500 TLLLY

-518 QFGMDAIKK
+518 QFGMPAIKK
-527 VLSDNLNADPSV
+527 VLSDNLGSTPAEIV
-539 VVEKMVEALDRHAAG
+539 QKMVEALDKHAAG

-570 T
+570 K

>member
-1 MRPMSDVKLS
+1 MSDVKLS
-11 MTKGPEEGRVYSLD
+11 MTKGPEEGKVYYLN
-25 KDSIILG
+25 KEVMILG

-49 HAKIIRA
+49 HAKITHA
-56 DGSYF
+56 DGEFY
-61 LHDNESRNGTF
+61 LYDNESRNGTY
-72 LNNNRVD
+72 LNNNRMD
-79 AKLSESPLK
+79 TKLSEVPLK

-102 AGLPEQETAIAQPM
+102 SGLEEGAPVSETQPQM
-116 IMDEGEG
+116 EDLEA
-123 DTGEE
+123 DAGEE
-128 DIPSIEA
+128 DAPSIEA
-135 TVANNN
+135 AVANNN
-141 QVLEAQPAEK
+141 QVLDAQPAEK
-151 LRGLLEISG
+151 LRGLLEISA
-160 NLSKTLELESLL
+160 NLSKTLELEPLL
-172 PKVADTLFQVFRQAD
+172 PKIADTLFQVFRQAD
-187 RCFIILADEANPSR
+187 RCFIILTDEANPSR

-207 KTRRPQDETSARF
+207 KTRRPQDEQNARF

-275 VQLDTQDRAKKFNKE
+275 VQLDTQDRAKKFNRD

-299 NQASIALENAKM
+299 NQAAIAMENAKM
-311 HQRALQEANAK
+311 HQRALQEANAR
-322 ASRDADMKLAKQV
+322 AARDADMNLAKQV

-342 NEPNIGGYTCKAY
+342 FEPNIGSYTCKAY

-369 TELTG
+369 TELSG
-374 GRLAIAIGDVAGK
+374 GRLAVAIGDVAGK

-412 GQAVSKINTVLY
+412 AEAVSKINTVLY
-424 PTLEKLSKFVTF
+424 PTLEKLCKFVTF
-436 ETVVIDPA
+436 EIVVIDPV
-444 SNKLVVVNAGHML
+444 SHKMVVVNAGHMM
-457 PLLVPADGGQIRDV
+457 PLLLPGDGAEIRDV
-471 VSDDI
+471 VSDEI
-476 TGLPLGVTDEFPFE
+476 TGLPLGVTDDVPFE
-490 SQEFT
+490 SREFE

-500 KLLLY
+500 TLLLY

-518 QFGMDAIKK
+518 QFGMPAIKK
-527 VLSDNLNADPSV
+527 VLSDNLGSTPAEIV
-539 VVEKMVEALDRHAAG
+539 QKMVEALDKHAAG

-570 T
+570 K

>member
-1 MRPMSDVKLS
+1 MSDVKLS
-11 MTKGPEEGRVYSLD
+11 MTKGPEEGKVYYLN
-25 KDSIILG
+25 KEVMILG

-49 HAKIIRA
+49 HAKITHA
-56 DGSYF
+56 DGEFY
-61 LHDNESRNGTF
+61 LYDNESRNGTY
-72 LNNNRVD
+72 LNNNRMD
-79 AKLSESPLK
+79 TKLSEVPLK

-102 AGLPEQETAIAQPM
+102 SGLEEGAPVSETQPQM
-116 IMDEGEG
+116 EDLEA
-123 DTGEE
+123 DAGEE
-128 DIPSIEA
+128 DAPSIEA
-135 TVANNN
+135 AVANNN
-141 QVLEAQPAEK
+141 QVLDAQPAEK
-151 LRGLLEISG
+151 LRGLLEISA
-160 NLSKTLELESLL
+160 NLSKTLELEPLL
-172 PKVADTLFQVFRQAD
+172 PKIADTLFQVFRQAD
-187 RCFIILADEANPSR
+187 RCFIILTDEGNPSR

-207 KTRRPQDETSARF
+207 KTRRPQDEQNARF

-275 VQLDTQDRAKKFNKE
+275 VQLDTQDRAKKFNRD

-299 NQASIALENAKM
+299 NQAAIAMENAKM
-311 HQRALQEANAK
+311 HQRALQEANAR
-322 ASRDADMKLAKQV
+322 AARDADMNLAKQV

-342 NEPNIGGYTCKAY
+342 FEPNIGSYTCKAY

-369 TELTG
+369 TELSG
-374 GRLAIAIGDVAGK
+374 GRLAVAIGDVAGK

-412 GQAVSKINTVLY
+412 AEAVSKINTVLY
-424 PTLEKLSKFVTF
+424 PTLEKLCKFVTF
-436 ETVVIDPA
+436 EIVVIDPV
-444 SNKLVVVNAGHML
+444 SHKMVVVNAGHMM
-457 PLLVPADGGQIRDV
+457 PLLLPGDGAEIRDV
-471 VSDDI
+471 VSDEI
-476 TGLPLGVTDEFPFE
+476 TGLPLGVTDDVPFE
-490 SQEFT
+490 SREFE

-500 KLLLY
+500 TLLLY

-518 QFGMDAIKK
+518 QFGMPAIKK
-527 VLSDNLNADPSV
+527 VLSDNLGSTPAEIV
-539 VVEKMVEALDRHAAG
+539 QKMVEALDKHAAG

-570 T
+570 K

>member
-1 MRPMSDVKLS
+1 MSDVKLS
-11 MTKGPEEGRVYSLD
+11 MTKGPEEGKVYYLN
-25 KDSIILG
+25 KEVMILG

-49 HAKIIRA
+49 HAKITHA
-56 DGSYF
+56 DGEFY
-61 LHDNESRNGTF
+61 LHDNESRNGTY
-72 LNNNRVD
+72 LNNNRMD
-79 AKLSESPLK
+79 TKLSEVPLK

-102 AGLPEQETAIAQPM
+102 SGLEEGAPVSEAQPQM
-116 IMDEGEG
+116 EDLEA
-123 DTGEE
+123 DAGEE
-128 DIPSIEA
+128 DAPSIEA
-135 TVANNN
+135 AVANNN
-141 QVLEAQPAEK
+141 QVLDAQPAEK
-151 LRGLLEISG
+151 LRGLLEISA
-160 NLSKTLELESLL
+160 NLSKTLELEPLL
-172 PKVADTLFQVFRQAD
+172 PKIADTLFQVFRQAD
-187 RCFIILADEANPSR
+187 RCFIILTDEANPSR

-207 KTRRPQDETSARF
+207 KTRRPQDEQNARF

-275 VQLDTQDRAKKFNKE
+275 VQLDTQDRAKKFNRD

-299 NQASIALENAKM
+299 NQAAIAMENAKM
-311 HQRALQEANAK
+311 HQRALQEANAR
-322 ASRDADMKLAKQV
+322 AARDADMNLAKQV

-342 NEPNIGGYTCKAY
+342 FEPNIGSYTCKAY

-369 TELTG
+369 TELSG
-374 GRLAIAIGDVAGK
+374 GRLAVAIGDVAGK

-412 GQAVSKINTVLY
+412 AEAVSKINTVLY
-424 PTLEKLSKFVTF
+424 PTLEKLCKFVTF
-436 ETVVIDPA
+436 EIVVIDPV
-444 SNKLVVVNAGHML
+444 SHKMVVVNAGHMM
-457 PLLVPADGGQIRDV
+457 PLLLPGDGAEIRDV
-471 VSDDI
+471 VSDEI
-476 TGLPLGVTDEFPFE
+476 TGLPLGVTDDVPFE
-490 SQEFT
+490 SREFE

-500 KLLLY
+500 TLLLY

-518 QFGMDAIKK
+518 QFGMPAIKK
-527 VLSDNLNADPSV
+527 VLSDNLGSTPAEIV
-539 VVEKMVEALDRHAAG
+539 QKMVEALDKHAAG

-570 T
+570 K